1 MVLQERRRDSAVMVL
16 GGPTTVLDLGG
27 LRIVVDPTF
36 DAPGPHGYLTKTA
49 GPALEEAELGPVDV
63 VLVSH
68 SAHPDNLD
76 TRGRA
81 FAVDAPLVLT
91 CPSAAAELGP
101 RALGLRP
108 WDSHSVGDDVVI
120 TAVPAVH
127 GPQDAP
133 RDEGGNVNCE
143 VTGFLVSGADV
154 PTIYVSG
161 DNASIRVVVEVARR
175 IRASM
180 PPSSSPARPVSA
192 RSSSGRPLTS
202 MPSARPRR
210 GDPGRRR
217 SWCPPTTTGGPT
229 SPRPTRTSPGHS
241 SRRATPRCCASP
253 ITARGFR
260 STARVPRG
268 PDPTPGRRR
277 RLTTLQTG

>member
-175 IRASM
+175 IPRIDAAVLFAGA
-180 PPSSSPARPVSA
+180 ARV
-192 RSSSGRPLTS
+192 REKFEGRPLTLD
-202 MPSARPRR
+202 AV
-210 GDPGRRR
+210 
-217 SWCPPTTTGGPT
+217 
-229 SPRPTRTSPGHS
+229 
-241 SRRATPRCCASP
+241 RAAAAAAILGSP
-253 ITARGFR
+253 IV
-260 STARVPRG
+260 VPAHYDGWAHFSETDADIAGAFEQAGYSSVLRL
-268 PDPTPGRRR
+268 PDHGTWIPLDGSSPSGS
-277 RLTTLQTG
+277 